1 VGQKLACFLLNKKIH
16 RRLYGRQKIKAPE
29 ERTKKGEAVFMYI
42 MKQSGWVEVICGSMF
57 SGKSEELIRRV
68 RRATFAKQEVK
79 VFKPTID
86 NRYSDEAVVSH
97 NGTSVF
103 ATPVASAKEIL
114 QHVTEQTD
122 VIAIDE
128 IQFFED
134 DIIEVVQILANKG
147 YRVIVAGLDQD
158 FRGEPFGPVPVLM
171 AIAESV
177 TKLQAVCTVCGSPAS
192 RTQRLIDGRPA
203 SYHDPVILVGASE
216 SYEPRCR
223 HHHEVPDKPLNF
235 FYKKV
240 EDGTKA

>member
-1 VGQKLACFLLNKKIH
+1 
-16 RRLYGRQKIKAPE
+16 
-29 ERTKKGEAVFMYI
+29 MYV
-42 MKQSGWVEVICGSMF
+42 MKQSGWLEVICGSMF

-97 NGTSVF
+97 NGTSII
-103 ATPVASAKEIL
+103 AIPVSSAAEIF
-114 QHVTEQTD
+114 QYITEQTD
-122 VIAIDE
+122 IIAIDE
-128 IQFFED
+128 VQFFEN
-134 DIIEVVQILANKG
+134 DIIEVVQTLANKG

-192 RTQRLIDGRPA
+192 RTQRLINGKPA
-203 SYHDPVILVGASE
+203 SYYDPVILVGASE

-223 HHHEVPDKPLNF
+223 HHHEVPDKPVSAVD
-235 FYKKV
+235 KKV
-240 EDGTKA
+240 KNGAIM